1 MPPGV
6 GIYAPRGGTRQST
19 MTMEN
24 SESAKFWARRLA
36 PYRERSDW
44 IALRQLAETL
54 VPFAALLWLMLR
66 AYAWSPW
73 ATYALLPLTS
83 LFLVRVFVLQH
94 DCGHGS
100 FFRTRWANEVVG
112 SLLGVLTFTPYH
124 YWKRTHAIH
133 HATSGNLDRRG
144 FGDIDTMTVN
154 EYQTLPLW
162 RRLAYRIYR
171 NPAVLV
177 GVGPFYQF
185 VLKHRFPFDL
195 PFTYKKEWQ
204 SVMLNNVALLG
215 MFGGLTALL
224 GLKTLLLVHMPIVLI
239 SGMAGVWL
247 FYVQHQFED
256 TYWDRDDSWSVEKA
270 AFLGSSYFQLPRI
283 LQWFSGNIGFHHIH
297 HLALKVP
304 NYRLQECFE
313 SSPRLQRA
321 PTLTMQTSL
330 RCARLALWD
339 ESAKRLVPFSAAR
352 G

>member
-133 HATSGNLDRRG
+133 HATSGNLDRRE
-144 FGDIDTMTVN
+144 FGDIDTLTVA
-154 EYQTLPLW
+154 EYRALSPL
-162 RRLAYRIYR
+162 RRLGYRFYR
-171 NPAVLV
+171 HPFVFLV
-177 GVGPFYQF
+177 IGAIYQF
-185 VLKHRFPFDL
+185 VLKHRL
-195 PFTYKKEWQ
+195 PLDAPWSWRREWGSVIFT
-204 SVMLNNVALLG
+204 NVGIAAMVVGIGSSFGYSMVPLVLLPVNVLAAV
-215 MFGGLTALL
+215 GG
-224 GLKTLLLVHMPIVLI
+224 I
-239 SGMAGVWL
+239 WL
-247 FYVQHQFED
+247 FYVQHQFRD
-256 TYWDRDDSWSVEKA
+256 SYWRHVPEWDFHTACLS
-270 AFLGSSYFQLPRI
+270 GSSYYDLPAP
-283 LQWFSGNIGFHHIH
+283 LHWMTANISIH
-297 HLALKVP
+297 HLHHLASKIP
-304 NYRLQECFE
+304 NYRLQQAFREVPE
-313 SSPRLQRA
+313 LQKVKRL
-321 PTLTMQTSL
+321 SL
-330 RCARLALWD
+330 RESLSCARLKLWD
-339 ESAKRLVPFSAAR
+339 EERQEMVGWDAVGA
-352 G
+352 